1 MNTPSSSSDPPR
13 VTVAVV
19 SWNSRDLLRSCLES
33 LDPLRHD
40 VIVVDND
47 SNDGSAAMIA
57 ELFPGVLLV
66 RQPVNIGFG
75 AAVNLA
81 SYRARGRYL
90 LLLNSD
96 ARVRSGAID
105 RLADF
110 LDQHDDYGAVAG
122 LLVDSNG
129 EPQRGFNVRR
139 FPTLGSFAV
148 DFLLID
154 QIWPSNPISRRYLA
168 KDMDYGKAADIEQPA
183 AAALMLRLEAFR
195 RVGRMDERFYPAWF
209 EDVDLCRR
217 LRKAGWRISFEPA
230 AVFEHQGGIAMRAL
244 GLRAFTETWYRN
256 LLLYVRKHH
265 GRVQLGLLRALLAVG
280 MLERM
285 TVSLFRGDREARQV
299 YASMLRYAVRG
310 R

>member
-1 MNTPSSSSDPPR
+1 MSAHSSTTDPTP
-13 VTVAVV
+13 VTVAIV
-19 SWNSRDLLRSCLES
+19 SWNSRDDLKACLES
-33 LDPLRHD
+33 LDPVQHE

-47 SNDGSAAMIA
+47 SSDGSAAMVA
-57 ELFPGVLLV
+57 ERFPGVVLV

-75 AAVNLA
+75 AAINLA
-81 SYRARGRYL
+81 SYRARGRFL
-90 LLLNSD
+90 QLLNSD
-96 ARVRSGAID
+96 ARACPGAID
-105 RLADF
+105 RLAGF
-110 LDQHDDYGAVAG
+110 LDRHDDCGAVAG
-122 LLVDSNG
+122 LLVDPSG

-139 FPTLGSFAV
+139 FPTFGSFAV

-154 QIWPSNPISRRYLA
+154 HIWPSNPISGRYLA
-168 KDMDYGKAADIEQPA
+168 RDLDHGHVADIEQPA

-217 LRKAGWRISFEPA
+217 LKKAGWRIALEPA
-230 AVFEHQGGIAMRAL
+230 AVFEHKGGIAMRSL
-244 GLRAFTETWYRN
+244 GLRAFSEAWYRN

-265 GRVQLGLLRALLAVG
+265 GRLQHGLLRALLAVG

-285 TVSLFRGDREARQV
+285 AVSLARGDREARQI
-299 YASMLRYAVRG
+299 YASVLRYAVKG

>member
-1 MNTPSSSSDPPR
+1 MSTESPVADATR

-19 SWNSRDLLRSCLES
+19 SWNSHDLLKACLES
-33 LDPLRHD
+33 LDPLQHE
-40 VIVVDND
+40 VVVVDND
-47 SNDGSAAMIA
+47 SSDGSAAMVA
-57 ELFPGVLLV
+57 EAFPRAVLV
-66 RQPVNIGFG
+66 RQSVNIGFG
-75 AAVNLA
+75 AAINLA

-90 LLLNSD
+90 LLLNTD
-96 ARVRSGAID
+96 AHARAGAID

-110 LDQHDDYGAVAG
+110 LDGHDDYGAVAG
-122 LLVDSNG
+122 LLVDSTG
-129 EPQRGFNVRR
+129 TPQRGFNVRR
-139 FPTLGSFAV
+139 FPTLASFAV

-154 QIWPSNPISRRYLA
+154 RVWPSNPISRRYLA
-168 KDMDYGKAADIEQPA
+168 QDLDYERGADIEQPA
-183 AAALMLRLEAFR
+183 AAALMLRLDAFR

-217 LRKAGWRISFEPA
+217 LRKAGWRISFDPG

-244 GLRAFTETWYRN
+244 GLRAFSEAWYRN

-285 TVSLFRGDREARQV
+285 MVSLVRGDREARQV
-299 YASMLRYAVRG
+299 YASVLRYAARG